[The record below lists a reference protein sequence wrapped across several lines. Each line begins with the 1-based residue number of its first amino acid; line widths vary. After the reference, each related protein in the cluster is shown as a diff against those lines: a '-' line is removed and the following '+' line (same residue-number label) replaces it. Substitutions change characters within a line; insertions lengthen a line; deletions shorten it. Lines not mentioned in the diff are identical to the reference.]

1 MSLEL
6 TTSKRRAMLAPWMDH
21 GVHEDLWEAPRDVP
35 AGCARLGMPER
46 LCSLCNDVYM
56 RDSLIRQ
63 GAGERALTRLAIGL
77 ASASAEIGRADSGR
91 AGGSVVAV
99 AVGSDVDASS
109 QRRAR

>member
-1 MSLEL
+1 M
-6 TTSKRRAMLAPWMDH
+6 
-21 GVHEDLWEAPRDVP
+21 
-35 AGCARLGMPER
+35 GMPER
-46 LCSLCNDVYM
+46 LCSLWNDVYM

-63 GAGERALTRLAIGL
+63 GAGALTRLAIGL